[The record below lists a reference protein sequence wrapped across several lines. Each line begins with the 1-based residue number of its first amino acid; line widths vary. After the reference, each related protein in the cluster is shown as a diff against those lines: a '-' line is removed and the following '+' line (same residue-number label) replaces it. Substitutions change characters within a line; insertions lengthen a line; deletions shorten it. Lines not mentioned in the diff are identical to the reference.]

1 MIVLLKETKKMEDL
15 TAVSSK
21 IMVTP
26 KMLRKIKHTPTT
38 STSVSASGTTTA
50 AAIAIDTKLVNFK
63 DRKL

>member
-1 MIVLLKETKKMEDL
+1 VLLKETKKMEGL

-26 KMLRKIKHTPTT
+26 KKLKKIKHTPTA

-50 AAIAIDTKLVNFK
+50 AAIDSTSHDGGSAAVV
-63 DRKL
+63 RH